1 MRDVEMNYFYY
12 AE

>member
-1 MRDVEMNYFYY
+1 MRNVEMNYFYY